1 MRRTVL
7 NAVAILAAVA
17 VVIGCDQKTTI
28 PTKLDQ
34 PIPTVAPPA
43 GGGGAKDKGG
53 GAAAK
58 KKNVQ
63 PITKVD

>member
-7 NAVAILAAVA
+7 NAVAILAAVTL
-17 VVIGCDQKTTI
+17 VIGCDQKTKI

-34 PIPTVAPPA
+34 PIPTVAAPA
-43 GGGGAKDKGG
+43 GGGG

-58 KKNVQ
+58 NKTVQ
-63 PITKVD
+63 PSTKVD